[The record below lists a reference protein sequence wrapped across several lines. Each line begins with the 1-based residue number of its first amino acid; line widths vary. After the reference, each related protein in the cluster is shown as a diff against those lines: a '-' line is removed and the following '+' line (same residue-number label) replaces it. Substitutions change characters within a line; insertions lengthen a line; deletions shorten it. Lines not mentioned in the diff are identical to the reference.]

1 MAASVRDGG
10 AAAAAERVGMD
21 DHDGAASDGEMDMD
35 MDVDVDVE
43 ADSEVQ
49 HGGAADRRN
58 GDGDDE
64 YALVSNH
71 VSWCALVDVF
81 PSRKSE
87 PASHGSAFGR
97 GSVFLVM
104 LRNRA

>member
-21 DHDGAASDGEMDMD
+21 DHGGAASDGEMEMD

-49 HGGAADRRN
+49 HGGAAAAADRRN
-58 GDGDDE
+58 GDGEGDDE

-71 VSWCALVDVF
+71 VSWCELVDVF

-87 PASHGSAFGR
+87 QT
-97 GSVFLVM
+97 LC
-104 LRNRA
+104 